1 MNPDFIPCK
10 TEAGRQ
16 RLAERASLPAAL
28 RALLIMVDGRKSM
41 AALRP
46 LAQGLGL
53 EADAAFAQLQQQGLI
68 SQPAAPVAAGTTGPT
83 AAQRLL
89 RSKVYA
95 LDLAARM
102 LAGRDE
108 ALREL
113 ARDVDSESSFQRWLD
128 ECTAEIGRR
137 ADAERA
143 DLFRQRVLLN
153 TA

>member
-28 RALLIMVDGRKSM
+28 RALLIMVDGRKSL

-53 EADAAFAQLQQQGLI
+53 EADTAFAQLQQQGLI
-68 SQPAAPVAAGTTGPT
+68 SQPVAAGTTGPT

>member
-16 RLAERASLPAAL
+16 RLAERSALPAAL
-28 RALLIMVDGRKSM
+28 RALLIMVDGRKPL
-41 AALRP
+41 AALHP
-46 LAQGLGL
+46 LARGLGL
-53 EADAAFAQLQQQGLI
+53 EAHAAFAQLQDQGLI
-68 SQPAAPVAAGTTGPT
+68 SKEAVPPTAAMSGPS

-89 RSKVYA
+89 RNKVYA

-113 ARDVDSESSFQRWLD
+113 AREVDSESSFQRWLD

>member
-16 RLAERASLPAAL
+16 RLAERSSLPAAL
-28 RALLIMVDGRKSM
+28 RALLIMVDGRKSL

-53 EADAAFAQLQQQGLI
+53 QADAAFAQLQQQGLI
-68 SQPAAPVAAGTTGPT
+68 SQQATPATPGTTGPS

-89 RSKVYA
+89 RAKVYA

-113 ARDVDSESSFQRWLD
+113 AREVNSESSFQRWLD

-143 DLFRQRVLLN
+143 ELFRQRVLLN